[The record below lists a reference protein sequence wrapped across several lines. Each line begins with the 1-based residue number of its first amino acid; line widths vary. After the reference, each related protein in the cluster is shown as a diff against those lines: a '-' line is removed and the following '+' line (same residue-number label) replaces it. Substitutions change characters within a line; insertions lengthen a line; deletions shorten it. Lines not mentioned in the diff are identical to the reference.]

1 MSQTLK
7 IVLPDQSERSLPEG
21 STVLDLAKNIG
32 PGLAKVALAA
42 RINGHLADLADLLR
56 DGDSVEII
64 TTRSGDAG
72 EIVRHSTAHLMAMA
86 IQQLFPGTQITI
98 GPVVG
103 QQFYYDILPPEGL
116 KIGLLDFEKIEAQMA
131 DLARKE
137 LPVTKQVVSR
147 EDATAHFKGLGEY
160 FKAEIV
166 QDIPAGEDI
175 KIYTI
180 GDTWGDLCRGPH
192 VPSTGFLKH
201 FKLMSI
207 AGAYWRANKDNAQ
220 LTRIYGT
227 AFPSAQE
234 LKDYLNMLEEAR
246 KRDHLK
252 LGKELGIFSVHPEV
266 AVGAPFF
273 HPNGAKIFTLLQTY
287 VRQKTAA
294 FGFQEIITP
303 QIMNIDMWKKSGHY
317 ANYRDNMYMFDVDET
332 PYAVKPMSCPAH
344 VKVFTTG
351 KRSYRELPLRYAE
364 FGVVHRHELSGTVH
378 GLTRVRR
385 FTQDDGHIF
394 CTPDQILEEVRNCLR
409 LVVESYRELTF
420 DQLRIYLSTRP
431 DQRIGEEQLWDR
443 AEAALEAALRAEQI
457 DFEVN
462 AGDGAFYGPKI
473 DINVRDAIGRYH
485 QCATIQLDFMMP
497 QSLGAEY
504 VTPENTTAIP
514 VMIHRAL
521 LGSIERFIGVLTEHC
536 AGHYPLGLAPVQA
549 RLLTVSDEQLAYA
562 KGVEAELRA
571 CGVRVDVDF
580 STEKLGKKIRD
591 AQLQKIPYMIVM
603 GQKEQETQQLAPRY
617 WDGTQH
623 EPVLVSGFV
632 QRIKEESGVFWGLD
646 VNQK

>member
-21 STVLDLAKNIG
+21 STVYDLAKNIG
-32 PGLAKVALAA
+32 PGLAKVALAG
-42 RINGHLADLADLLR
+42 RINGQFADLSDVLR
-56 DGDSVEII
+56 NGDAVEII
-64 TTRSGDAG
+64 TTRSEDAG
-72 EIVRHSTAHLMAMA
+72 EIIRHSTAHLMAMA
-86 IQQLFPGTQITI
+86 VQQLFPGTQITI

-103 QQFYYDILPPEGL
+103 QQFYYDVLPPQGQ
-116 KIGLLDFEKIEAQMA
+116 KISLLDFEKIEERMSE
-131 DLARKE
+131 LARQE
-137 LPVTKQVVSR
+137 LPVSKRIVQQAEAVH
-147 EDATAHFKGLGEY
+147 HFKGLGEH

-166 QDIPAGEDI
+166 HDIPAGEDI
-175 KIYTI
+175 KIYDI
-180 GDTWGDLCRGPH
+180 GNTWGDLCRGPH
-192 VPSTGFLKH
+192 VPNTGFLKH

-227 AFPSAQE
+227 AFPSAKE
-234 LKDYLNMLEEAR
+234 LKDYLTMLEEAR

-273 HPNGAKIFTLLQTY
+273 HPNGAKIFTLLQNY

-303 QIMNIDMWKKSGHY
+303 QIMNIEMWKKSGHY

-344 VKVFTTG
+344 VKVFATG

-394 CTPDQILEEVRNCLR
+394 CTPEQILMEVRNCLR
-409 LVVESYRELTF
+409 LVVEAYRELTF
-420 DQLRIYLSTRP
+420 DQLSIYLSTRP
-431 DQRIGEEQLWDR
+431 EQRIGEEQLWDR
-443 AEAALEAALRAEQI
+443 AEVALETALREEGIA
-457 DFEVN
+457 FEVN

-497 QSLGAEY
+497 KSLGAEY
-504 VTPENTTAIP
+504 VTPENTTAVP

-549 RLLTVSDEQLAYA
+549 RLLTVSDDQVAYA
-562 KGVEAELRA
+562 RSAETQLRA
-571 CGVRVDVDF
+571 IGVRVEADCG
-580 STEKLGKKIRD
+580 SEKLGKKIRD
-591 AQLQKIPYMIVM
+591 AQLQKVPYMIVI
-603 GQKEQETQQLAPRY
+603 GPKEQESQQLTPRY

-623 EPVLVSGFV
+623 ESVSLPVFA